1 MQKSPLN
8 IACFSAIFIG
18 CALIFKLLSS
28 FKTLNFEYKSEFLGS
43 TLPSAS
49 FFAAVMYVQL
59 LSILLINSSS
69 ALFKSIIL
77 SKFQGLISKDL
88 EGAFLGLG
96 STYRALG
103 NYEKAKET
111 FLRAISIFPDNHAMK
126 TFYAMTLYNLNEH
139 DKAMEILLTS
149 LINTTSDPTI
159 LQYEK
164 ALRFYSY
171 QLDKTWS

>member
-1 MQKSPLN
+1 MIETLETALELRKANQLKKSN
-8 IACFSAIFIG
+8 
-18 CALIFKLLSS
+18 
-28 FKTLNFEYKSEFLGS
+28 E
-43 TLPSAS
+43 
-49 FFAAVMYVQL
+49 
-59 LSILLINSSS
+59 ILLRLVKQNADDAFLNYQCAWSFDVLGEETKAVPFYEKAIQ
-69 ALFKSIIL
+69 L
-77 SKFQGLISKDL
+77 GLISKDL